1 MAAMHNESAI
11 TSGDETPPYTDAS
24 RASWLIVSTAVC
36 LSVTLMF
43 VLLRAYVRAIVIKSW
58 GADDT
63 LVVISFVSLADG
75 TGVSMASDRI
85 PDTCHLD
92 WCNFLNM

>member
-1 MAAMHNESAI
+1 MHNESAI

-63 LVVISFVSLADG
+63 LVVISFILAIL
-75 TGVSMASDRI
+75 TGVIFSIYNDRGY
-85 PDTCHLD
+85 LV
-92 WCNFLNM
+92 L